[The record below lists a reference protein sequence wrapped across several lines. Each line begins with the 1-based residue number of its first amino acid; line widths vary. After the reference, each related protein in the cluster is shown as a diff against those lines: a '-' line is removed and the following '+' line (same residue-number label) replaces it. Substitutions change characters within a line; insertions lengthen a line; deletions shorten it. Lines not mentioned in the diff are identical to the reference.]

1 MNWLAQQ
8 NSSHVPEKDTTT
20 RQKREGIRRIEETE
34 NGAEAEPRVAIQS
47 GLEVN
52 DLVEQ
57 PTTAWENQW
66 EWLLTGIQ
74 MFLSPSYLSTQK
86 IQTQPHGRREDLALP
101 EICIKPHRVIRGL
114 KYKNKSS

>member
-1 MNWLAQQ
+1 MLNWLAQQ

-34 NGAEAEPRVAIQS
+34 KGAGAEPRVAIQS

-57 PTTAWENQW
+57 ATTGWENQW
-66 EWLLTGIQ
+66 EWLLIGIQ
-74 MFLSPSYLSTQK
+74 VFVSPFKY
-86 IQTQPHGRREDLALP
+86 P
-101 EICIKPHRVIRGL
+101 ENADTTPWKERGPCIT
-114 KYKNKSS
+114 